1 MNKIF
6 NQMTHYNLYRLV
18 PRFSK
23 ILIESQMV
31 PFFHLEKNILRVT
44 ILKFWILQITV
55 FMFIFLGITITK
67 LSKSTTFRLNHKI
80 PTT

>member
-55 FMFIFLGITITK
+55 FMFIFLGITTTK